1 MNSISHIIDIISNNP
16 LYLILIASLSI
27 MIIWSLIKKLFKLA
41 IIFSVCSIVYVVY
54 IYSEN
59 PRDIEKKRDEILREG
74 QEILREGQEILE
86 RGANIVK
93 ERFDADSITSKD
105 K

>member
-1 MNSISHIIDIISNNP
+1 MNNISHIIDVISNNP
-16 LYLILIASLSI
+16 LYLILIVSLAI

-41 IIFSVCSIVYVVY
+41 IIFSICSIVYVVY

-59 PRDIEKKRDEILREG
+59 PKDIKKKRDEILREG
-74 QEILREGQEILE
+74 QEILE
-86 RGANIVK
+86 RGADIVK
-93 ERFDADSITSKD
+93 RGFEADSIANKD